1 MIYISYINGD
11 PSASETL
18 SSVSFSLNQNG
29 KETVSGVTAIAL
41 GLFRSP
47 SALSLFG
54 NVFAVW
60 PGRWVLVAR
69 LLRLPRK
76 RSDWRGPGIRGTDLT
91 RFHLQ
96 VPPDRRHLPCTVRSD
111 WLTPYYFSTV
121 TFTPGF
127 GDISAKTW
135 VGEFVAMREVIS
147 GYTTLGLLRSV
158 RADKKERQ
166 NSCQPFAR
174 FECALS
180 HACLGFAFV

>member
-1 MIYISYINGD
+1 VGRVFVV
-11 PSASETL
+11 PTL
-18 SSVSFSLNQNG
+18 LVF
-29 KETVSGVTAIAL
+29 TC
-41 GLFRSP
+41 LF
-47 SALSLFG
+47 
-54 NVFAVW
+54 
-60 PGRWVLVAR
+60 
-69 LLRLPRK
+69 
-76 RSDWRGPGIRGTDLT
+76 
-91 RFHLQ
+91 
-96 VPPDRRHLPCTVRSD
+96 PPTGATYGHPLMPCTVRSD

>member
-1 MIYISYINGD
+1 
-11 PSASETL
+11 
-18 SSVSFSLNQNG
+18 V
-29 KETVSGVTAIAL
+29 
-41 GLFRSP
+41 
-47 SALSLFG
+47 
-54 NVFAVW
+54 
-60 PGRWVLVAR
+60 
-69 LLRLPRK
+69 
-76 RSDWRGPGIRGTDLT
+76 GPGCPSIEASS
-91 RFHLQ
+91 Q
-96 VPPDRRHLPCTVRSD
+96 TVGLAWAGYS
-111 WLTPYYFSTV
+111 PYYFSTV